1 MLAPLPRWI
10 LCFKEY
16 LALEF
21 PVAKN
26 SLVPIS
32 SIKDLA
38 SSHHG
43 PRVSKANALKLKPED
58 IISLLY
64 FSCFFYMRF
73 QLLNQLL

>member
-1 MLAPLPRWI
+1 LDCKRNPLFQI
-10 LCFKEY
+10 Y

-26 SLVPIS
+26 SLVPIA

-43 PRVSKANALKLKPED
+43 PRVSKAK
-58 IISLLY
+58 
-64 FSCFFYMRF
+64 CFEIEAGRY
-73 QLLNQLL
+73 N